1 MSLLQVWP
9 VDSWDLPQYPFLEHP
24 HTQAATIP
32 GFPNTGLPTR
42 PGEGE
47 SELTVLTGNTS
58 RSMLR
63 ASEDLTSR
71 QGAGEEGEKR
81 EDEGEPRGGR
91 RWGRV
96 GEGGSLGVRERKERT
111 SRSPIFGVSSSFAHH
126 PWRGGE
132 GGEEGDRG
140 G

>member
-1 MSLLQVWP
+1 M
-9 VDSWDLPQYPFLEHP
+9 
-24 HTQAATIP
+24 
-32 GFPNTGLPTR
+32 
-42 PGEGE
+42 
-47 SELTVLTGNTS
+47 
-58 RSMLR
+58 
-63 ASEDLTSR
+63 
-71 QGAGEEGEKR
+71 
-81 EDEGEPRGGR
+81 
-91 RWGRV
+91 